1 MSQKGLVD
9 PNLESVLRHFA
20 KEKAKSST
28 LRETNGV
35 VPWFRPPLDNW
46 NGGLRTEAGMVDMHR
61 AFNTDEAETAL
72 IAAYEPGDPGN
83 SADAIV
89 LSVQIDYAAQA
100 ERAYRAR
107 TGQSFPRML
116 AHLTAREYGHG
127 GTSGAFL
134 GQALDYFINLLTQGA
149 QAEGGK
155 V

>member
-9 PNLESVLRHFA
+9 PNLEAVLHHFA

-35 VPWFRPPLDNW
+35 VPWFRPPLEKWDGN
-46 NGGLRTEAGMVDMHR
+46 LQTEADMIAMHL

-72 IAAYEPGDPGN
+72 IDTYKPKDPGN

-89 LSVQIDYAAQA
+89 LSLQIDYAAQA

-116 AHLTAREYGHG
+116 AHITAREYGHG
-127 GTSGAFL
+127 QAQGAFL
-134 GQALDYFINLLTQGA
+134 GQALEYFVNLLVQGA
-149 QAEGGK
+149 QAKGGK
-155 V
+155 A